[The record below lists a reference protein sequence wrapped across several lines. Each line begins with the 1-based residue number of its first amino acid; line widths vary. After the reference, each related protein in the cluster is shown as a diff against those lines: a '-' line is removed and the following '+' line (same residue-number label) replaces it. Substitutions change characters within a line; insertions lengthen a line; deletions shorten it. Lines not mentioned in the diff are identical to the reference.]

1 MKSRTLFSLPN
12 VAAHRAGSS
21 GRDLSRRGLSGA
33 RRFELSR
40 VPSRRRTARRGGQAL
55 LLAVVIMLLAA
66 VLSATFLAVLSGNL
80 NQTARIGDKTRAIEA
95 SRAGIAFANAQLSGS
110 AGGDLWRPIDASPA
124 PLPGDAT
131 YDLYYSQLDKIRGW
145 ANTTLPTDP
154 NYRDRVYAKFP
165 DPNQPIGNA
174 PKFLVRVE
182 ELPTDSTVTGYEA
195 EHAGEI
201 KITSIGLSDDDP
213 NAFHKT
219 IAYKEGRKTSPFAR
233 ALRSVSNWD
242 FRNKTVPQGAVA
254 IIARN
259 AQTTDVTLQ
268 NVKGALPAAPFN
280 VVMSH
285 KDADPTL
292 SATYGAVVTAVDLT
306 TPDAPKLTLSGVAPT
321 TFVPTDTLQLAAAIG
336 TASTIDLI
344 NSGTAGAFPD
354 QVQPN
359 GILANGS
366 TWLQGQ
372 IQLANLSKN
381 GTKLY
386 TSGAL
391 AIDGAT
397 AQKPVLAGGDV
408 GPTVTTDTDS
418 NKLVPSSNAN
428 FPGKISIEATAASNG
443 VTPLDLIRDGWGRLN
458 NKVLG
463 LDYSLDTSTARGT
476 DPNPN
481 RRERDVQP
489 FTPVDIASKQ
499 NLARYRKLT
508 RDSNQGIYIGNR
520 DDVERVGNTPM
531 TQSQLIE
538 MWLSPPNGAE
548 DFTRNG
554 TPTQPSP
561 PTVPPAPP
569 APPVSLEQQ
578 HLRGWIGPDE
588 FLARGALVELLQD
601 AGGIPF
607 IRLTMDARSD
617 RNPAGLDADKAVR
630 DGNGNVRPGVY
641 SENLAW
647 PADGVLFAEGNLRV
661 RGTVNLS
668 AVPAAMAA
676 RYPSLTIVSQNNI
689 YVEGS
694 VGVDAPFDPAAT
706 VAVNN
711 AKKKLMLLARRN
723 VVVNPTRSVV
733 GHMDEQTI
741 SSNTADIPVTGTA
754 PNQSIVVP
762 VNDALPFKEGDV
774 VETYDTTAGTLSVR
788 GILTARDTT
797 VAPNTLTLAVLT
809 GTTVQP
815 GSGVKTLLSDKL
827 GTNTTATPNRKYF
840 VADAADAINRRIL
853 LQNAA
858 AAYPNLRLTLDHLA
872 KRVLAVKV
880 ETEPSGADP
889 VTGALFTKPDAPFNV
904 FLSNKRVL
912 DAAGVFDAHT
922 SFVDGQNKL
931 LRGQFDKPTTGTD
944 TFPGAPPRPF
954 ADDATAKTFS
964 LEDLKNAMVAT
975 THEDAATQKGWKYK
989 VTLDTAVP
997 NTLPF
1002 FYLAGVGLRND
1013 NFVPLVAPDAWRKD
1027 VGTEAYDIPLATS
1040 VRLQRNAINQNL
1052 TAAYTGIDNS
1062 SGMPVETP
1070 ASYTVPY
1077 LGFNPAYGAVADPGN
1092 PNAFLEDLLSVDQSF
1107 YQLDADDN
1115 KSTFDSRK
1123 TDAPFASNDA
1133 LLLRQND
1140 DLLNSLGVTLPEYRV
1155 RSMKLENTD
1164 LSATNPTPIIQPIV
1178 LSINAYVYAQAG
1190 SWFVI
1195 PGDYFG
1201 TDARVRSDANGTASY
1216 IDYNGN
1222 KTPDVGEYAEGT
1234 NTGNVAGTFDAGDF
1248 ADLNRNGVEDPGE
1261 AESVERLLRY
1271 NYRINFDGAI
1281 VENQTAIVADVP
1293 GAVATDPPLA
1303 NGAVQNWMDKW
1314 AAYDSTIAGATKR
1327 DKFRFISYTYDPS
1340 VALGTAGANQL
1351 RVPVSDE
1358 LIYQE

>member
-21 GRDLSRRGLSGA
+21 GRDLSRS
-33 RRFELSR
+33 RRFELAR
-40 VPSRRRTARRGGQAL
+40 VPSRRRAARRGGQAL

-174 PKFLVRVE
+174 PKFLVQVA
-182 ELPTDSTVTGYEA
+182 ELPTDPTATGYEA

-219 IAYKEGRKTSPFAR
+219 IAYKEGRRTSPFAR

-242 FRNKTVPQGAVA
+242 FRNKTVPQATITAPPTAGTAP
-254 IIARN
+254 
-259 AQTTDVTLQ
+259 QTTDVIVSNPRGQ
-268 NVKGALPAAPFN
+268 FPAAPFN
-280 VVMSH
+280 VVLSH

-292 SATYGAVVTAVDLT
+292 STTFGAVVLAAAANAGPPATVT
-306 TPDAPKLTLSGVAPT
+306 YTISGVTPAG
-321 TFVPTDTLQLAAAIG
+321 FVADDTLQLAAAIG

-344 NSGTAGAFPD
+344 NSGTPGTFPD

-391 AIDGAT
+391 AIDGTT
-397 AQKPVLAGGDV
+397 AQKPVLPGGDV

-508 RDSNQGIYIGNR
+508 RDSNKGIYIGNR
-520 DDVERVGNTPM
+520 DDVEKILVAPAVGSTPAKYSPM

-538 MWLSPPNGAE
+538 MWLSPPTGAE
-548 DFTRNG
+548 GFTRNG
-554 TPTQPSP
+554 TPSL
-561 PTVPPAPP
+561 PTTED
-569 APPVSLEQQ
+569 SLEQK

-588 FLARGALVELLQD
+588 FLSRGVLVELLQD
-601 AGGIPF
+601 AGGIPS

-617 RNPAGLDADKAVR
+617 RNPAGPDADKAMR
-630 DGNGNVRPGVY
+630 DGNGNLRPGVY
-641 SENLAW
+641 SQPLAW
-647 PADGVLFAEGNLRV
+647 PADGVLFAEGNIRLRGKV
-661 RGTVNLS
+661 DLS

-676 RYPSLTIVSQNNI
+676 NYPSLTIVSQNNI

-694 VGVDAPFDPAAT
+694 VGVDAPYDPAAT

-711 AKKKLMLLARRN
+711 GRKKLMLLARRN

-733 GHMDEQTI
+733 GHMDEQNHQLKHGGYPRDGHRAQ
-741 SSNTADIPVTGTA
+741 SEHRCSGQRRPALQGRRCRGDLRSDRWHAERARRVDGARYDRHSQHADARRFDRHNGATGVGRQDFVERQTRRQHCGYA
-754 PNQSIVVP
+754 QSQ
-762 VNDALPFKEGDV
+762 
-774 VETYDTTAGTLSVR
+774 
-788 GILTARDTT
+788 ILRRRCRRCHQT
-797 VAPNTLTLAVLT
+797 VACCC
-809 GTTVQP
+809 
-815 GSGVKTLLSDKL
+815 
-827 GTNTTATPNRKYF
+827 
-840 VADAADAINRRIL
+840 
-853 LQNAA
+853 
-858 AAYPNLRLTLDHLA
+858 
-872 KRVLAVKV
+872 
-880 ETEPSGADP
+880 
-889 VTGALFTKPDAPFNV
+889 
-904 FLSNKRVL
+904 
-912 DAAGVFDAHT
+912 
-922 SFVDGQNKL
+922 
-931 LRGQFDKPTTGTD
+931 
-944 TFPGAPPRPF
+944 
-954 ADDATAKTFS
+954 
-964 LEDLKNAMVAT
+964 
-975 THEDAATQKGWKYK
+975 
-989 VTLDTAVP
+989 
-997 NTLPF
+997 
-1002 FYLAGVGLRND
+1002 
-1013 NFVPLVAPDAWRKD
+1013 
-1027 VGTEAYDIPLATS
+1027 
-1040 VRLQRNAINQNL
+1040 
-1052 TAAYTGIDNS
+1052 
-1062 SGMPVETP
+1062 
-1070 ASYTVPY
+1070 
-1077 LGFNPAYGAVADPGN
+1077 
-1092 PNAFLEDLLSVDQSF
+1092 
-1107 YQLDADDN
+1107 
-1115 KSTFDSRK
+1115 
-1123 TDAPFASNDA
+1123 
-1133 LLLRQND
+1133 
-1140 DLLNSLGVTLPEYRV
+1140 
-1155 RSMKLENTD
+1155 
-1164 LSATNPTPIIQPIV
+1164 
-1178 LSINAYVYAQAG
+1178 
-1190 SWFVI
+1190 
-1195 PGDYFG
+1195 
-1201 TDARVRSDANGTASY
+1201 
-1216 IDYNGN
+1216 
-1222 KTPDVGEYAEGT
+1222 KTPQQRIR
-1234 NTGNVAGTFDAGDF
+1234 TF
-1248 ADLNRNGVEDPGE
+1248 V
-1261 AESVERLLRY
+1261 
-1271 NYRINFDGAI
+1271 
-1281 VENQTAIVADVP
+1281 
-1293 GAVATDPPLA
+1293 
-1303 NGAVQNWMDKW
+1303 
-1314 AAYDSTIAGATKR
+1314 
-1327 DKFRFISYTYDPS
+1327 
-1340 VALGTAGANQL
+1340 
-1351 RVPVSDE
+1351 
-1358 LIYQE
+1358 